1 MRRVHFNDI
10 VDKVRD
16 MCMDANYNLSADVT
30 AAYEKALE
38 TEKSPLGQ
46 EVLRQIMQNSGIAA
60 KESMPLCQDTGLAV
74 FFIEY
79 GQDVSIAGGLL
90 SDAINEGVRQGYSKG
105 YLRKSVVEEPIFN
118 RRNTSDNT
126 PAIIHTEIV
135 AGENIWIKLDVAG
148 GGCENMA
155 SLKMLRPADGI
166 EVVKQ
171 FVVDSVRNAGA
182 NPCPPVVV
190 GVGIGGDFEKA
201 AIIAK
206 KALLRPVG
214 QPNARMDVASLE
226 QELLRKVNQTG
237 IGPVGLGGTTTALA
251 VHVEVHPCHIASLP
265 VAVNI
270 GCHSSRHKSIVI

>member
-1 MRRVHFNDI
+1 MRRIHFNDI
-10 VDKVRD
+10 VDNIRD
-16 MCMDANYNLSADVT
+16 MCMDANYNLSADVI

-46 EVLRQIMQNSGIAA
+46 EVLRQIMQNSEIAS
-60 KESMPLCQDTGLAV
+60 KEAMPLCQDTGLAV
-74 FFIEY
+74 FFVEL

-135 AGENIWIKLDVAG
+135 PGENIRIKLDIAG

-166 EVVKQ
+166 EGVKQ
-171 FVVDSVRNAGA
+171 FVIDTVRNAGA

-190 GVGIGGDFEKA
+190 GGGIGGDFEKA

-214 QPNARMDVASLE
+214 QPNARMDVAALE
-226 QELLRKVNQTG
+226 EDLLKRINHLG
-237 IGPVGLGGTTTALA
+237 IGPVGLGGTTTAFA
-251 VHVEVHPCHIASLP
+251 VHVELHPCHIASLP

>member
-1 MRRVHFNDI
+1 MRRIHFNDI
-10 VDKVRD
+10 VDNIRD
-16 MCMDANYNLSADVT
+16 MCMDANYNLSADVI

-46 EVLRQIMQNSGIAA
+46 EVLRQIMQNSEIAS
-60 KESMPLCQDTGLAV
+60 KEAMPLCQDTGLAV
-74 FFIEY
+74 FFVEL

-135 AGENIWIKLDVAG
+135 PGEDIRIKLDIAG

-166 EVVKQ
+166 EGVKQ
-171 FVVDSVRNAGA
+171 FVIDTVRNAGA

-214 QPNARMDVASLE
+214 QPNARMDVAALE
-226 QELLRKVNQTG
+226 EDLLKRINHLG
-237 IGPVGLGGTTTALA
+237 IGPVGLGGTTTAFA
-251 VHVEVHPCHIASLP
+251 VHVELHPCHIASLP

>member
-1 MRRVHFNDI
+1 MRRVNLNDI

-16 MCMDANYNLSADVT
+16 MCMDANYNLSPDVT

-46 EVLRQIMQNSGIAA
+46 EVLRQIMENSGIAA
-60 KESMPLCQDTGLAV
+60 RESMPLCQDTGLAV
-74 FFIEY
+74 FFIEI

-105 YLRKSVVEEPIFN
+105 YLRKSVVEEPVFN
-118 RRNTSDNT
+118 RRNTSDNK
-126 PAIIHTEIV
+126 PAIIHTDIV
-135 AGENIWIKLDVAG
+135 AGEDIRIKLDIAG
-148 GGCENMA
+148 GGGENMA
-155 SLKMLRPADGI
+155 ALKMLRPADGI
-166 EVVKQ
+166 EGVKQ

-214 QPNARMDVASLE
+214 QPNARMDVAALE
-226 QELLRKVNQTG
+226 EDLLKRINHLG
-237 IGPVGLGGTTTALA
+237 IGPVGLGGTTTAFA
-251 VHVEVHPCHIASLP
+251 VHVELHPCHIASLP

>member
-10 VDKVRD
+10 VDKVRE
-16 MCMDANYNLSADVT
+16 MCMDANFNLSADVT
-30 AAYEKALE
+30 AAYEKAID

-46 EVLRQIMQNSGIAA
+46 EVLRQIMQNSEIAA

-74 FFIEY
+74 FFIEF

-90 SDAINEGVRQGYSKG
+90 SDAVNEGVRQGYSKG
-105 YLRKSVVEEPIFN
+105 YLRKSVVEEPVFN
-118 RRNTSDNT
+118 RRNTTDNT

-135 AGENIWIKLDVAG
+135 AGENISIKLDIAG

-166 EVVKQ
+166 EGVKQ

-201 AIIAK
+201 AMIAK

-226 QELLRKVNQTG
+226 QELLKKINQIG
-237 IGPVGLGGTTTALA
+237 IGPVGLGGNTTALA

>member
-1 MRRVHFNDI
+1 MRRIHFNDI
-10 VDKVRD
+10 VDNIRD
-16 MCMDANYNLSADVT
+16 MCMDANYNLSADVI

-46 EVLRQIMQNSGIAA
+46 EVLRQIMQNSEIAS
-60 KESMPLCQDTGLAV
+60 KEAMPLCQDTGLAV
-74 FFIEY
+74 FFVEL

-90 SDAINEGVRQGYSKG
+90 GDAINEGVRQGYSKG

-135 AGENIWIKLDVAG
+135 PGENIRIKLDIAG

-166 EVVKQ
+166 EGVKQ
-171 FVVDSVRNAGA
+171 FVIDTVRNAGA

-214 QPNARMDVASLE
+214 QPNARMDVAALE
-226 QELLRKVNQTG
+226 EDLLKRINHLG
-237 IGPVGLGGTTTALA
+237 IGPVGLGGTTTAFA
-251 VHVEVHPCHIASLP
+251 VHVELHPCHIASLP

>member
-30 AAYEKALE
+30 AAYEKAME

-46 EVLRQIMQNSGIAA
+46 EVLRQIMENSGIAA
-60 KESMPLCQDTGLAV
+60 RESMPLCQDTGLAV
-74 FFIEY
+74 FFVEI

-126 PAIIHTEIV
+126 PAIIHTDIV
-135 AGENIWIKLDVAG
+135 AGEDIRIKLDIAG
-148 GGCENMA
+148 GGCE
-155 SLKMLRPADGI
+155 
-166 EVVKQ
+166 
-171 FVVDSVRNAGA
+171 
-182 NPCPPVVV
+182 
-190 GVGIGGDFEKA
+190 KA
-201 AIIAK
+201 AILAK

-226 QELLRKVNQTG
+226 QDLLRKVNQTG

-251 VHVEVHPCHIASLP
+251 VHVEVTPCHIASLP

>member
-1 MRRVHFNDI
+1 MRRIHYNDI
-10 VDKVRD
+10 VDKIRD
-16 MCMDANYNLSADVT
+16 MCMEANYNLSADVT
-30 AAYEKALE
+30 AAYEKAIE

-46 EVLRQIMQNSGIAA
+46 EVLRQIMQNSEIAS
-60 KESMPLCQDTGLAV
+60 KEAMPLCQDTGLAV
-74 FFIEY
+74 FFIEI

-135 AGENIWIKLDVAG
+135 PGENIRIKLDIAG

-166 EVVKQ
+166 EGVKQ
-171 FVVDSVRNAGA
+171 FVIDTVRNAGA

-201 AIIAK
+201 ALLAK
-206 KALLRPVG
+206 MALLRPVG
-214 QPNARMDVASLE
+214 QPNARMDVAALE
-226 QELLRKVNQTG
+226 EDLLKRINQLG
-237 IGPVGLGGTTTALA
+237 IGPVGLGGITTAFA
-251 VHVEVHPCHIASLP
+251 VHVELHPCHIASLP

-270 GCHSSRHKSIVI
+270 GCHSSRHKSVVI

>member
-1 MRRVHFNDI
+1 MRRIHFNDI
-10 VDKVRD
+10 VDNIRD
-16 MCMDANYNLSADVT
+16 MCMEANYNLSADVI

-46 EVLRQIMQNSGIAA
+46 EVLRQIMQNSEIAS
-60 KESMPLCQDTGLAV
+60 KEAMPLCQDTGLAV
-74 FFIEY
+74 FFVEL

-90 SDAINEGVRQGYSKG
+90 GDAINEGVRQGYSKG

-135 AGENIWIKLDVAG
+135 PGENIRIKLDIAG

-166 EVVKQ
+166 EGVKQ
-171 FVVDSVRNAGA
+171 FVIDTVRNAGA

-214 QPNARMDVASLE
+214 QPNARMDVAALE
-226 QELLRKVNQTG
+226 EDLLKRINQLG
-237 IGPVGLGGTTTALA
+237 IGPVGLGGTTTAFA
-251 VHVEVHPCHIASLP
+251 VHVELHPCHIASLP

>member
-1 MRRVHFNDI
+1 MRRIHFNDI
-10 VDKVRD
+10 VDNIRD
-16 MCMDANYNLSADVT
+16 MCMDANYNLSADVI

-46 EVLRQIMQNSGIAA
+46 EVLRQIMQNSEIAS
-60 KESMPLCQDTGLAV
+60 KEAMPLCQDTGLAV
-74 FFIEY
+74 FFVEL

-90 SDAINEGVRQGYSKG
+90 GDAINEGVRQGYSKG

-135 AGENIWIKLDVAG
+135 PGENIRIKLDIAG

-166 EVVKQ
+166 EGVKQ
-171 FVVDSVRNAGA
+171 FVIDTVRNAGA

-214 QPNARMDVASLE
+214 QPNARMDVAALE
-226 QELLRKVNQTG
+226 EDLLKRINQLG
-237 IGPVGLGGTTTALA
+237 IGPVGLGGTTTAFA
-251 VHVEVHPCHIASLP
+251 VHVELHPCHIASLP

>member
-214 QPNARMDVASLE
+214 QSNARMDVASLE

-251 VHVEVHPCHIASLP
+251 VHVELYPCHIASLP